1 MKNQL
6 RTLLST
12 GCYPD
17 YMSYTMEKKNRWR
30 CSISAYKA
38 CVRRW
43 KCGHLMKE
51 YLLLSCVNQLNSTRK
66 NFRMAAE
73 STGIEDAER
82 PNLLQ
87 DVSVLSSIRNT
98 DHNQSV
104 QDPNSTQ
111 RNQSISVVTAL
122 SQEPIRDSH
131 AATVINEGSFIK
143 IFNYYNIQLVFNS
156 ILFNL

>member
-17 YMSYTMEKKNRWR
+17 YMSYTVEKKNRWR

-98 DHNQSV
+98 DHQHR
-104 QDPNSTQ
+104 QKKANS
-111 RNQSISVVTAL
+111 L
-122 SQEPIRDSH
+122 SQKQQVMTLWPEQRVNQTRTRHTKEHQTNHIR
-131 AATVINEGSFIK
+131 VIIAQRDRNPSL
-143 IFNYYNIQLVFNS
+143 QRRD
-156 ILFNL
+156 